1 MKELTAQQRAR
12 AAKRAK
18 DWVPYEA
25 WVHKSNYGKLKTAVK
40 CWQVYSSDMVM
51 NVYPEL
57 SPEQRRFERL
67 LVQYPR
73 LYGYWDFDKRDCD
86 IDALNKAMG
95 TLSSGEQIMA
105 AFFMSVWTG
114 NGDTSFSIVAAAKT
128 LDPEHCQ
135 VIADWLAAP
144 FFP

>member
-1 MKELTAQQRAR
+1 MQTLTPMQRAR
-12 AAKRAK
+12 TAKRAK
-18 DWVPYEA
+18 GWVPYEA
-25 WVHKSNYGKLKTAVK
+25 WVHKSNYDKLKAAVK
-40 CWQVYSSDMVM
+40 RWQVYSPDMVM

-73 LYGYWDFDKRDCD
+73 LYGYLDFDKRDCD
-86 IDALNKAMG
+86 IDALNKAIG
-95 TLSSGEQIMA
+95 VLTSGEQIMA
-105 AFFMSVWTG
+105 AFFMAVWTG
-114 NGDTSFSIVAAAKT
+114 NSDSSFSIVAAAKT

-135 VIADWLAAP
+135 VIADWLADP

>member
-1 MKELTAQQRAR
+1 MKNLTPMQRAR

-18 DWVPYEA
+18 GWVPYEA
-25 WVHKSNYGKLKTAVK
+25 WVHTSNYGKLTAAVK
-40 CWQVYSSDMVM
+40 RWQSYSPAMVM

-57 SPEQRRFERL
+57 SPEQRQLERL
-67 LVQYPR
+67 LTQYPR

-95 TLSSGEQIMA
+95 ALSSGEQIMA
-105 AFFMSVWTG
+105 AFFMAVWTG
-114 NGDTSFSIVAAAKT
+114 ESDTSFSIVAAAKT